1 MNTRHVWP
9 YRLILIL
16 VGITQIFPILVTLV
30 YTFTTGWVK
39 AIPSGWTM
47 KNWVEIFTQHPDFW
61 LSMKNSLIISLVPI
75 VFSSIIIILAM
86 YTVVM
91 SCPKLDGIIQGISMI
106 PFTLK
111 GVVLSISVIGL
122 YAGKGLFISNRL
134 VMLICSYC
142 VVTMPYIYRGIRNSL
157 YSIHVHQMVE
167 AAELLG
173 ASRLYAFFRVVVPNM
188 WTGVIVSFLLSFSC
202 IFCDYAMISLILGSR
217 FVTAQMKLYAMI
229 SSKGGP
235 LTSAVVII
243 IFTTTF
249 LISVLAYQFQKQTGE
264 AAVKTTEE

>member
-1 MNTRHVWP
+1 MKI
-9 YRLILIL
+9 ILSRK
-16 VGITQIFPILVTLV
+16 GFDSKN
-30 YTFTTGWVK
+30 GG
-39 AIPSGWTM
+39 IPSPLMPDGTLLSLPIPSSDEGQYRDLAWETIRYEELLKELHPGWQSVNCHIDPDLAPGRRIRQPE
-47 KNWVEIFTQHPDFW
+47 NWQPAFGQ
-61 LSMKNSLIISLVPI
+61 
-75 VFSSIIIILAM
+75 
-86 YTVVM
+86 
-91 SCPKLDGIIQGISMI
+91 MI